1 MGKGFG
7 ADLASAHALNAVVT
21 DGSGRVQRLVHVT
34 LFEDFSLLGG
44 VRPNAG
50 KAISLEFQADG
61 QVVAGTWIGAHRLAN
76 LALDAEQALDVMA
89 DLVRQ
94 YVGLGEIS
102 GRTETAFEFLVEAEI
117 DVDLLVGGTIE
128 GSGSRPGQAAC

>member
-21 DGSGRVQRLVHVT
+21 DGSGRVERLVHVT

-44 VRPNAG
+44 VRPNAS
-50 KAISLEFQADG
+50 KAISLELHADG
-61 QVVAGTWIGAHRLAN
+61 QVVAGTRIGAHRLAH

-94 YVGLGEIS
+94 HVGLGEIP
-102 GRTETAFEFLVEAEI
+102 GRAEAAFEFVIEAEV
-117 DVDLLVGGTIE
+117 DVDLLVDGAVK
-128 GSGSRPGQAAC
+128 GSGGGLGEATR